1 MSVVAFRI
9 GAGFYKVAMKMKPF
23 SSRAPVRTRLMLNLL
38 GVVIL
43 VSGLGSA
50 TSIWLAQDRID
61 RQRSAGGT
69 DVTGPLSPEDS
80 RRYTHDVELYY
91 GQTGLLVDK
100 WRRWWEEMTQGK
112 PLAEIIAVASLVAAS
127 GLFYMSANRSYPTGL
142 PMPSTTQR
150 PPDSN
155 PAAGK
160 DQ

>member
-1 MSVVAFRI
+1 
-9 GAGFYKVAMKMKPF
+9 
-23 SSRAPVRTRLMLNLL
+23 MLRVLA
-38 GVVIL
+38 VTIL
-43 VSGLGSA
+43 VSGFGCA
-50 TSIWLAQDRID
+50 VSIWLAQDRID
-61 RQRSAGGT
+61 RQTRAEGT
-69 DVTGPLSPEDS
+69 DVAEPLSPEDS
-80 RRYTHDVELYY
+80 RRYTHDMERYY
-91 GQTGLLVDK
+91 GETGLLADK

-142 PMPSTTQR
+142 PMPRTTQR